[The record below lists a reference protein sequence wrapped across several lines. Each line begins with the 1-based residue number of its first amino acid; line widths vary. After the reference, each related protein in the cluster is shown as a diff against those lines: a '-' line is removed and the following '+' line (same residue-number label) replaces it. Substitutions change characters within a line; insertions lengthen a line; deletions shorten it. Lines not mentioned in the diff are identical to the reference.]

1 MRRHRSRKCFTTD
14 FRESLGPQFYTF
26 DNKNLYATSNI
37 GRDRQAVVMIDPN
50 TGKELEKLYENP
62 EVDVDSLAY
71 SKKRKVMTFASFTTW
86 KPERKFFDPQTQQMY
101 QTLAQKLP
109 GYEVEVV
116 ANDKA
121 EDKFIV
127 MASNDRSPGSRQFV

>member
-1 MRRHRSRKCFTTD
+1 MT
-14 FRESLGPQFYTF
+14 
-26 DNKNLYATSNI
+26 
-37 GRDRQAVVMIDPN
+37 IDPS

-62 EVDVDSLAY
+62 EVDVSALAY
-71 SKKRKVMTFASFTTW
+71 SKARKVVTFAAFDTW
-86 KPERKFFDPQTQQMY
+86 KTERKFFDKQTEQMY
-101 QTLAQKLP
+101 KTLGEKLP

-127 MASNDRSPGSRQFV
+127 MASNDRTPGSRNLFDAKTGSLTKLVDVAPWLPESQLARVR